1 MDKDTGESLCPP
13 MLYNEKRDDAVEAIK
28 KIAPEGHTTR
38 SASSALA
45 KLHSWHARSVAEN
58 VDVAN
63 ARLLHHADWIAFLL
77 HGEMGVTDHNNA
89 LKLGFDPGLD
99 PGPTEGVC
107 AYGAPCDGAY
117 PDWLLATPYAY
128 ALPRTVLPPGTTCG
142 AVSST
147 EGKKR
152 LGHPGGVKVVAGTT
166 DSIAAFVAARCV
178 DVGDA
183 VTSLGSSLAMKARS
197 PIRTGPHTTA
207 SAW

>member
-1 MDKDTGESLCPP
+1 M
-13 MLYNEKRDDAVEAIK
+13 VEPAR
-28 KIAPEGHTTR
+28 TR
-38 SASSALA
+38 
-45 KLHSWHARSVAEN
+45 RAEN

>member
-1 MDKDTGESLCPP
+1 
-13 MLYNEKRDDAVEAIK
+13 
-28 KIAPEGHTTR
+28 
-38 SASSALA
+38 
-45 KLHSWHARSVAEN
+45 
-58 VDVAN
+58 
-63 ARLLHHADWIAFLL
+63 
-77 HGEMGVTDHNNA
+77 MGVTDHNNA
-89 LKLGFDPGLD
+89 LKLGFDPGGVYTPGEGTDGTERD
-99 PGPTEGVC
+99 PGRGPGSGE
-107 AYGAPCDGAY
+107 GAY

-142 AVSST
+142 AVRST

-197 PIRTGPHTTA
+197 PYTGPHTTA